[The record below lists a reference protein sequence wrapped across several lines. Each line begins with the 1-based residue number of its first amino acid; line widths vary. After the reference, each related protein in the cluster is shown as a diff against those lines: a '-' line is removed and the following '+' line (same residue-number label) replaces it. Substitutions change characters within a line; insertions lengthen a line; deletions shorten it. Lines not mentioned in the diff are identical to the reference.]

1 MHAVLIITPQISH
14 FILHSHCTTLKHF
27 IKLHHHMVAF
37 YVCKFFKNELMYELL
52 DVFCAECVITII
64 VLIIHYYDSP
74 SLIMINKY
82 NNVCVVRKKKIMA
95 YYCRM
100 YFYCDTRMPLPPCV
114 LLDFIGKHESCHTYI
129 LHFIESPACYL
140 QTNTTKIL

>member
-1 MHAVLIITPQISH
+1 M
-14 FILHSHCTTLKHF
+14 
-27 IKLHHHMVAF
+27 
-37 YVCKFFKNELMYELL
+37 N

>member
-1 MHAVLIITPQISH
+1 M
-14 FILHSHCTTLKHF
+14 
-27 IKLHHHMVAF
+27 
-37 YVCKFFKNELMYELL
+37 N

-95 YYCRM
+95 YYCWM
-100 YFYCDTRMPLPPCV
+100 YFSWDTRMPLPPCV

-140 QTNTTKIL
+140 QTNTTKILWNHTKWVDMFNTSRKSVCIHCFSSRFFACVERK